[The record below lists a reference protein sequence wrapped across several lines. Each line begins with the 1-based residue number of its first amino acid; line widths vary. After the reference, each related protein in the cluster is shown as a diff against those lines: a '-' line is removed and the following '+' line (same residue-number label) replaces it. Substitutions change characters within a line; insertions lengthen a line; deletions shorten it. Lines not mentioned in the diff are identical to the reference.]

1 MSVQTKSSAVEVAP
15 ARYKKLHHS
24 YMDRTTTGEKVFSVF
39 NYMVLAVLGIVTL
52 FPFYIVIMKSFAPP
66 NDFINKTIIWW
77 PSKFELTYYK
87 FILGTKSDFMMALKN
102 SVFLVT
108 VGTATNVVAT
118 FVAACV
124 LAQKKLPFRNQI
136 TFIMVFT
143 MFFGGGMIPGFILM
157 KTIHL
162 TNSLSGLIIS
172 GLLSTMYVL
181 YLRNF
186 IMTIP
191 TDLIESAE
199 IDGCPEYKII
209 YKIIFPLSLP
219 ALATFTLFYAVGQ
232 WNQFTGA
239 ILYISDNSKL
249 PLQVYIQRL
258 VASLTIQGDADELRK
273 LMESG
278 YKAPA
283 DALKATAIICSTIP
297 IVMVYPF
304 LQKYFVKGMM
314 MGSLKG

>member
-1 MSVQTKSSAVEVAP
+1 MSVETEASAFETAP
-15 ARYKKLHHS
+15 AKHEKRHHS
-24 YMDRTTTGEKVFSVF
+24 YMARTTTGEKVFSVF
-39 NYMVLAVLGIVTL
+39 NYIILTLLCVTTL
-52 FPFYIVIMKSFAPP
+52 FPFYVVVIRSFAPP
-66 NDFINKTIIWW
+66 NDFIHKTIIWW
-77 PSKFELTYYK
+77 PSKFEFTYYK

-102 SVFLVT
+102 SAFLVT
-108 VGTATNVVAT
+108 IGTLINVIAT
-118 FVAACV
+118 FIAACV

-143 MFFGGGMIPGFILM
+143 MFFGGGMIPSFILM
-157 KTIHL
+157 KNLNL
-162 TNSLSGLIIS
+162 TNSLMGLIIS

-239 ILYISDNSKL
+239 VLYISDNSKL

-278 YKAPA
+278 YEPPA
-283 DALKATAIICSTIP
+283 DALKATAIVCSTVP
-297 IVMVYPF
+297 IVIVYPF